1 MWSPGFRDEVFSR
14 LDQPW
19 DLVIVGGGITGA
31 GILAE
36 AARMGKRALLVEAR
50 DFSSGTSSRSTK
62 LVHGGLRYLR
72 QGQVKVTRESVIERE
87 RLLREAK
94 GLVTPLG
101 FYLTSFRNDT
111 MPGWMFGAG
120 LAVYDLIARKWAHE
134 KYGAEELVARLPC
147 LAGAALKGGYH
158 YYDAQ
163 TDDARLTLR
172 VLREAVRRGGT
183 AVNYARAI
191 GLLRTAPSNGGAG
204 RVRGIVVRD
213 EVSGRTAEVQAPI
226 VINATGVWA
235 DGLREK
241 LGATRKL
248 RPIRGSH
255 LIFPRERL
263 PIDEAISLLHP
274 RDGRAVFAVPWEG
287 VILFGTT
294 DVDHGEDLESE
305 PRIAGD
311 EVEYLFELA
320 RHAFPQAD
328 LGPSQIRST
337 WAGVRGVINTGASNP
352 AKESREHAL
361 WNEDGLLTVTGGKL
375 TTFRMMAL
383 EALKAVGWKGQR
395 GPIFDH
401 PEEVEVPESVDV
413 DTRARLLGRYGTEA
427 PAVLALAHDGD
438 AGANGDALAR
448 IGDVPA
454 LWAELRWAARNE
466 GVVHLDDLLLRRVR
480 IGQLLEQGAIPLL
493 DRIRTIVQ
501 PELGWDDAHWDREEQ
516 RYRQIWTSAYGT
528 SF

>member
-1 MWSPGFRDEVFSR
+1 MWPRGFRDEVFGR

-19 DLVIVGGGITGA
+19 DLIVVGGGITGA

-36 AARMGKRALLVEAR
+36 ATRMGKRALLVEAR

-101 FYLTSFRNDT
+101 FYLTTFRNDT

-134 KYGAEELVARLPC
+134 KYGAEELIEKIPSLGGSAV
-147 LAGAALKGGYH
+147 KGGYH

-183 AVNYARAI
+183 ALNYARAI
-191 GLLRTAPSNGGAG
+191 ELLRTAEG
-204 RVRGIVVRD
+204 RVRGVVVRD
-213 EVSGRTAEVQAPI
+213 EIGGRTAEVQASG
-226 VINATGVWA
+226 VINAPGVWA
-235 DGLREK
+235 DGLRER
-241 LGATRKL
+241 LGAERRL
-248 RPIRGSH
+248 RAIRGSH
-255 LIFPRERL
+255 LVYPRALL
-263 PIDEAISLLHP
+263 PVDEAISMLHP

-287 VILFGTT
+287 VILVGTT
-294 DVDHGEDLESE
+294 DVDHGDDLEAE
-305 PRIAGD
+305 PRIAAD
-311 EVEYLFELA
+311 EVEYILEAA

-328 LGPSQIRST
+328 LGRSQVRST

-375 TTFRMMAL
+375 TTFRTMAL
-383 EALKAVGWKGQR
+383 EALAAVGWKGKR
-395 GPIFDH
+395 GPIFEV
-401 PEEVEVPESVDV
+401 PEEVALPESIDV
-413 DTRARLLGRYGTEA
+413 ETRARLLGRYGAEA
-427 PAVLALAHDGD
+427 PELYALAQESAGRDGD
-438 AGANGDALAR
+438 PLAR

-454 LWAELRWAARNE
+454 LWSELRWAARNE

-480 IGQLLEQGAIPLL
+480 IGLLLDRGAIPLL
-493 DRIRTIVQ
+493 DRIRKIVQ
-501 PELGWDDAHWDREEQ
+501 PELGWDDAHWDREVE
-516 RYRQIWTSAYGT
+516 RYRQIWSAAYGT